1 MISCILSF
9 AFSSRVIFA
18 TSIVT
23 SIWCYHLLFR
33 PQRVIAL
40 TNRIT
45 FRHLNARWNP
55 LHAGVSLRSILMR
68 HFLCIYSQTKGKVFV
83 LIDNQ
88 HIYSKSYL
96 NLHTTTKNWIYLHM
110 YHKSRDWHCL
120 RRYGVWPQVW
130 ITCHH
135 CLEREI
141 KAVKSMVNEM
151 IFKDTR
157 YNCLPSAYYFVYVRW
172 KCPNGHYVVQSMR
185 LVHLYKD
192 HNS

>member
-1 MISCILSF
+1 MKPRAMCMQVSV
-9 AFSSRVIFA
+9 SRVYWGDIFSA
-18 TSIVT
+18 YT
-23 SIWCYHLLFR
+23 LK
-33 PQRVIAL
+33 QKG
-40 TNRIT
+40 RI
-45 FRHLNARWNP
+45 
-55 LHAGVSLRSILMR
+55 
-68 HFLCIYSQTKGKVFV
+68 FV

-88 HIYSKSYL
+88 HVYSYSLILIY
-96 NLHTTTKNWIYLHM
+96 TPQQQNWIYLHM
-110 YHKSRDWHCL
+110 YHESRDCYCS
-120 RRYGVWPQVW
+120 RRCGVWTQVW

-192 HNS
+192 FNS

>member
-1 MISCILSF
+1 MREKWLVVFWALLLAVESYLQRPLWPRFGVITCCSVPSASSPWLTEYHSHIKMPHETPCIYP
-9 AFSSRVIFA
+9 V
-18 TSIVT
+18 
-23 SIWCYHLLFR
+23 
-33 PQRVIAL
+33 
-40 TNRIT
+40 
-45 FRHLNARWNP
+45 
-55 LHAGVSLRSILMR
+55 R

-83 LIDNQ
+83 LIENQ
-88 HIYSKSYL
+88 HAYMSYL
-96 NLHTTTKNWIYLHM
+96 HLHTTTKNWIYLHI

-120 RRYGVWPQVW
+120 RRYGVWTQVW

-192 HNS
+192 HIS